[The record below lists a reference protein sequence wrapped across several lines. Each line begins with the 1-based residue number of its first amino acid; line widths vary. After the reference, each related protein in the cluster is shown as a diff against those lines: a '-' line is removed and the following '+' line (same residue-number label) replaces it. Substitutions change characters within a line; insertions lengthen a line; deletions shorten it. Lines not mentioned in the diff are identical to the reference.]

1 MKSSKIV
8 KLLEMSPILISDPP
22 AISASATEN
31 ATSQNRLSDI
41 PGIRFPIANLPYEI
55 RQLIYVQYLTTLP
68 ALSITKDNALLALHT
83 IYPLALAFPFLTH
96 EISPALFYQNA
107 TFSFSFGE
115 DMKAFASLYS
125 RPKDVR
131 KVRILYGKDKY
142 PRRDWVFLLS
152 SIFPGGTLEELTF
165 VMEEDVKIGWGC
177 VFRGWFERVEGAVR
191 EALLIRRGEGN
202 ELRLGLEQV
211 GDDFSVCLL

>member
-83 IYPLALAFPFLTH
+83 IHPLALAFPFLTH
-96 EISPALFYQNA
+96 EISPGLFHQNV
-107 TFSFSFGE
+107 TFLFSFGE

-131 KVRILYGKDKY
+131 KVRILYGKDKH

-152 SIFPGGTLEELTF
+152 SIFPGGALEELTF
-165 VMEEDVKIGWGC
+165 VMGEDVKIDWGC
-177 VFRGWFERVEGAVR
+177 AFRDWFERV
-191 EALLIRRGEGN
+191 
-202 ELRLGLEQV
+202 
-211 GDDFSVCLL
+211 